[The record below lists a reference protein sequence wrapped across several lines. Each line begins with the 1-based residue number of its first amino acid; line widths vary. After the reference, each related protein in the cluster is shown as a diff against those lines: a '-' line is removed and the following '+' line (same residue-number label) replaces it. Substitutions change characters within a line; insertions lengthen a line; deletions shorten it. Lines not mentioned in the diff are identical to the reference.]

1 MPQRLFPT
9 LCTLICACIL
19 ITSCGGKQTR
29 PAATAGNDEEQALR
43 AGEARAQELVNL
55 FRQTDSVVFSVYI
68 VYQPPKREHLS
79 FSLTGWAP
87 ADGRLRI
94 RMTKLGVDFL
104 EGLMEENGNF
114 TGVLVRDEKI
124 IKGDVDQLMPK
135 LEEKAG
141 KEFKNKEQRKG
152 APLLA
157 LVELLRNEVKHGPI
171 NIRQDGYRLEKIDG
185 QECLHF
191 NLPHKF
197 KATAILGSRK
207 KNPVAEKIIYNP
219 EGKEVMRLKYSRLK
233 EHDGMQR
240 LCQIRV
246 EVPENDDKQTVILRE
261 LDAVRNIGADRMAL
275 EVPDYKEISI
285 EDFGKKVV
293 E

>member
-1 MPQRLFPT
+1 MAIT
-9 LCTLICACIL
+9 LCCLLAFVA
-19 ITSCGGKQTR
+19 SCGDSTR
-29 PAATAGNDEEQALR
+29 AEATQNPGAEHGALKD
-43 AGEARAQELVNL
+43 GEARAQELVNL
-55 FRQTDSVVFSVYI
+55 FRQTNSVVFSVYI
-68 VYQPPKREHLS
+68 VYQPPKRDHLS

-104 EGLMEENGNF
+104 EGLMDAKGNF

-135 LEEKAG
+135 LEKKAG
-141 KEFKNKEQRKG
+141 KEFNNKQERTG

-171 NIRQDGYRLEKIDG
+171 NIRQDGYKLGKHEGK
-185 QECLHF
+185 EALHF
-191 NLPHKF
+191 NLPHDF
-197 KATAILGSRK
+197 KAIALLGSRK
-207 KNPVAEKIIYNP
+207 KNPVAQKIILDAND
-219 EGKEVMRLKYSRLK
+219 KEVMRLHYSKLK
-233 EHDGMQR
+233 EHDGMKR
-240 LCQIRV
+240 LSQIRV
-246 EVPENDDKQTVILRE
+246 EIPGNDDKQTVLLRE

-275 EVPDYKEISI
+275 DIPNYKEISI

>member
-1 MPQRLFPT
+1 MPQCFYCT
-9 LCTLICACIL
+9 LCTCLLVLCL
-19 ITSCGGKQTR
+19 GTSCGGDQTR
-29 PAATAGNDEEQALR
+29 QAAANGGEEQALR
-43 AGEARAQELVNL
+43 DGEIRAQELVNL

-104 EGLMEENGNF
+104 EGLMEDNGTF

-135 LEEKAG
+135 LEKKAG
-141 KEFKNKEQRKG
+141 KEFENAAERKG

-171 NIRQDGYRLEKIDG
+171 NIRQDGYRLENKDG
-185 QECLHF
+185 KEYLHF

-197 KATAILGSRK
+197 KATAILGSRR

-219 EGKEVMRLKYSRLK
+219 DGKEVMRLSYSRLK

-240 LCQIRV
+240 LCQIKV
-246 EVPENDDKQTVILRE
+246 ELPGSDDKQTVILRE
-261 LDAVRNIGADRMAL
+261 LDAVRHIGADRMAL
-275 EVPDYKEISI
+275 DVPNYKEISI